1 MSVVT
6 MGLVTTAFCLWAEA
20 SALQNVDASVVPW
33 QREMPILMEGEASRF
48 KLYNFTSC
56 VCFRI
61 QICRSEKMRRRHFF
75 GELQK
80 PQGCQDHIFAF
91 QLSLPQLIFRRWV
104 GEIG

>member
-33 QREMPILMEGEASRF
+33 QREMPILMEGEASRLR
-48 KLYNFTSC
+48 LYNFTSC

-61 QICRSEKMRRRHFF
+61 QICRSEKMRRRHVLWGTTKTARLPRSYFR
-75 GELQK
+75 
-80 PQGCQDHIFAF
+80 
-91 QLSLPQLIFRRWV
+91 LSTIITSTDFS
-104 GEIG
+104 